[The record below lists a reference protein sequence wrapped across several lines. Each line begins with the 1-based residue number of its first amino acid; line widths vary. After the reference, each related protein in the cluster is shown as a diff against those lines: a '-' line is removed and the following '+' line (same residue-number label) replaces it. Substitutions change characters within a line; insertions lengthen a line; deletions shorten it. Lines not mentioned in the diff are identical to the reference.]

1 MAGPTYREIAQALG
15 VSTATVSR
23 ALAGEL
29 GVSSEMARQVRE
41 TAASLGYRSN
51 RAAKALRKQRA
62 DAIGLVI
69 SDVENPYFAS
79 VARVIEGVAAEHK
92 HAVLLCN
99 TDEDLE
105 QEQLYLDLMIGE
117 NVAGVIVAPSAEKV
131 GPLQQLLDA
140 GIPTVALDRRVA
152 GDPFDAV
159 LVDHRAGARELVSHL
174 IEHGHRRIAAV
185 MGTTAAT
192 PSRERLN
199 GCRDAVD
206 AAEGA
211 ELTVIEGEMTD
222 AVGVQ
227 GTFELGERLAIEAL
241 GHPEPPSAVF
251 CANGLISLGVL
262 RAVRRLGLRVP
273 QDIAVVGFD
282 DQPFFDLLDPPLT
295 VAAQPVEEIGR
306 TAAEQLFQRIADP
319 DRTVNAV
326 VVPPTVHVRR
336 SCGCEFD
343 QATG

>member
-1 MAGPTYREIAQALG
+1 MPGPTYREIAQALG

-29 GVSSEMARQVRE
+29 GVSSEMAQRVRD

-69 SDVENPYFAS
+69 SDVENPFFAS
-79 VARVIEGVAAEHK
+79 VARAIEGVAAEHR

-99 TDEDLE
+99 TDEDLD
-105 QEQLYLDLMIGE
+105 QESLYLDLMIGE
-117 NVAGVIVAPSAEKV
+117 NVAGVIVAPSAQEI
-131 GPLQQLLDA
+131 GPLEQLRSA
-140 GIPTVALDRRVA
+140 GIPTVTLDRKVA

-159 LVDHRAGARELVSHL
+159 LVDHRLGARELVAHL
-174 IEHGHRRIAAV
+174 VDHGHRQIAAV

-192 PSRERLN
+192 PSLERLA
-199 GCRDAVD
+199 GCREAIAD
-206 AAEGA
+206 AASA
-211 ELTVIEGEMTD
+211 QLTVIEGTMRQ

-227 GTFELGERLAIEAL
+227 GTFELGERLAIETL
-241 GHPEPPSAVF
+241 SQRDRPSAVF

-273 QDIAVVGFD
+273 EDIAVVGFD

-295 VAAQPVEEIGR
+295 VAAQPVEDLGR
-306 TAAEQLFQRIADP
+306 AAADLLFDRLADSGQ
-319 DRTVNAV
+319 DVRSVIL
-326 VVPPTVHVRR
+326 PPTIHVRR
-336 SCGCEFD
+336 SCGCP
-343 QATG
+343 AASASG